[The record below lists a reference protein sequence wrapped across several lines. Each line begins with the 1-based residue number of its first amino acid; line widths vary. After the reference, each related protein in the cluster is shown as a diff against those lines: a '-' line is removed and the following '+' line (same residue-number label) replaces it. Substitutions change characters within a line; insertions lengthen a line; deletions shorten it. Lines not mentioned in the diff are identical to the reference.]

1 MIKSILVL
9 AFLITVPAL
18 VSESFSF
25 LNGDM
30 IDQNFENYSHVSPNH
45 ESQIIK
51 FNESPNE
58 QQLKRYLIFGK
69 GSSSEL
75 GNIKTDYSISSS
87 NGFFSIV
94 VIPENTI
101 SIFQSKGF
109 HVIEDFQ
116 LDFHSKYISKDNIS
130 QISTIGNIA
139 NSERVHSLYN
149 VTGKNVKIAIIDTG
163 VDFSNL
169 DIQHSVARDEQN
181 IPIMLDPDGQGLILT
196 NATFAANIDQYGTI
210 KNFTKSAKHETTSD
224 VYVKSRDGGVFLN
237 IVQNGDGTSLLVYNS
252 MFPMYGNTP
261 LLNGTL
267 SEDMKIGKDKH
278 DYIES
283 KSGVYH
289 LGVMFQGTPRQP
301 QVVPVLVV
309 DSKTSG
315 IYDTIIPDMSTS
327 WQDFT
332 NTSDNEKPEFDFDFT
347 DDVLHVIGDGNE
359 FLVYDY
365 DDDGKFDY
373 SAGTLGAQVLDIY
386 GAINKK
392 SNINENFGA
401 INGTLLPPIDQSG
414 QFFGVMTDVLGHG
427 TASAGTIVSKG
438 LQEYDIYN
446 NTKKF
451 HIKGIAPDAKIIPVK
466 ALWFGD
472 ILYAWLW
479 SAGFDNDD
487 VEWNFSGSTRADII
501 SNSWG
506 VSTFPNF
513 EYAPG
518 FDLLSLVMTTL
529 SLPGSFNEDYPGV
542 LMVSSAGNSGHG
554 YGTIGLPNASPTG
567 ISVGATT
574 NNIFVGF
581 GPFKD
586 EPRFGNSTK
595 HSDHVV
601 DFSSRGPTLIG
612 DPKPDLMSVGAYSFT
627 PSSVTKPSEDYKQ
640 DPFGMFG
647 GTSMSAP
654 IVSGTAALVIQSLND
669 NSKQFSPFDIKNILM
684 STAKDMQNDPFTQG
698 SGMVDSLDAVRFVHG
713 EGGVFQV
720 YNDASSKN
728 LNSILEAPLKNLNYT
743 AFGMSHPSI
752 SLDKINQTSWFAGRL
767 NSGDDS
773 KATFKIENPTNKTLS
788 IKITPQKLE
797 LIEKFTYDGF
807 TEPRLQDSY
816 LNETDT
822 YRPNY
827 VSLGNMTISG
837 NNVSNSNMDVP
848 DNSTLLVLNAN
859 FSFDQFM
866 NQTNP
871 IYADDLKISSLY
883 IYDWNDKDDNSEISS
898 DELSLVNRGGSW
910 GTNQELRITKPTN
923 QFENEMVVG
932 IYPVPERYSYWGGSI
947 NQNSTSMN
955 YTLSASY
962 FEKNNWN
969 DVTVEKQVVTI
980 PPKQIVEIDAK
991 ISTTDEQKTG
1001 IYDGFLTFEGEH
1013 HTANVPV
1020 SYVIVE
1026 KIQKDIPFTFVGS
1039 DDDDVNFGN
1048 EYVKG
1053 AFDMSNRY
1061 MAGDWRQFYLDV
1073 EDNTINTASFELS
1086 WENDH
1091 TNFSAFVL
1099 DPHGKIIGTNMPTG
1113 VFGHFMNWASLDWLG
1128 NSPFSQGGGFFPV
1141 KNKDTTST
1149 LIFAPI
1155 NQTGTHSLLVH
1166 STLFDGQDITEPLT
1180 LVAKFSTLTADQS
1193 PPQIILEINKFIK
1206 SDDVIIPE
1214 IIEDNPSS
1222 TVYMLNGNQIQID
1235 DSGIDVSTLEDGSHT
1250 LIINAI
1256 DKFGLQSS
1264 QTFDFVVDTKSP
1276 IIELLS
1282 QNNTAVSNRLDIQLS
1297 VDDQN
1302 LPKSDYLSLLLP
1314 NGERIVDQK
1323 SYSFDTSD
1331 LEEGEFSIG
1340 IFAQDEAKNSI
1351 SSKIMFEIDHSI
1363 IDSTKPL
1370 ISTTSSQI
1378 IESDTDYLLIIV
1390 IGIIA
1395 IVIVSVLVILKQK
1408 SKIPQKN

>member
-1 MIKSILVL
+1 
-9 AFLITVPAL
+9 
-18 VSESFSF
+18 
-25 LNGDM
+25 
-30 IDQNFENYSHVSPNH
+30 
-45 ESQIIK
+45 
-51 FNESPNE
+51 
-58 QQLKRYLIFGK
+58 
-69 GSSSEL
+69 
-75 GNIKTDYSISSS
+75 
-87 NGFFSIV
+87 
-94 VIPENTI
+94 
-101 SIFQSKGF
+101 
-109 HVIEDFQ
+109 
-116 LDFHSKYISKDNIS
+116 
-130 QISTIGNIA
+130 
-139 NSERVHSLYN
+139 
-149 VTGKNVKIAIIDTG
+149 
-163 VDFSNL
+163 
-169 DIQHSVARDEQN
+169 
-181 IPIMLDPDGQGLILT
+181 
-196 NATFAANIDQYGTI
+196 
-210 KNFTKSAKHETTSD
+210 
-224 VYVKSRDGGVFLN
+224 
-237 IVQNGDGTSLLVYNS
+237 
-252 MFPMYGNTP
+252 
-261 LLNGTL
+261 
-267 SEDMKIGKDKH
+267 
-278 DYIES
+278 
-283 KSGVYH
+283 
-289 LGVMFQGTPRQP
+289 
-301 QVVPVLVV
+301 
-309 DSKTSG
+309 
-315 IYDTIIPDMSTS
+315 
-327 WQDFT
+327 
-332 NTSDNEKPEFDFDFT
+332 
-347 DDVLHVIGDGNE
+347 
-359 FLVYDY
+359 
-365 DDDGKFDY
+365 
-373 SAGTLGAQVLDIY
+373 
-386 GAINKK
+386 
-392 SNINENFGA
+392 
-401 INGTLLPPIDQSG
+401 
-414 QFFGVMTDVLGHG
+414 
-427 TASAGTIVSKG
+427 
-438 LQEYDIYN
+438 
-446 NTKKF
+446 
-451 HIKGIAPDAKIIPVK
+451 
-466 ALWFGD
+466 
-472 ILYAWLW
+472 
-479 SAGFDNDD
+479 
-487 VEWNFSGSTRADII
+487 
-501 SNSWG
+501 
-506 VSTFPNF
+506 
-513 EYAPG
+513 
-518 FDLLSLVMTTL
+518 
-529 SLPGSFNEDYPGV
+529 
-542 LMVSSAGNSGHG
+542 NSGHG

-720 YNDASSKN
+720 YNTASSKN
-728 LNSILEAPLKNLNYT
+728 LNSILELPLKNLNYT
-743 AFGMSHPSI
+743 AFGMSPPSI

-773 KATFKIENPTNKTLS
+773 NATFKIENPTNKTLS

-827 VSLGNMTISG
+827 ISLGNMTISG
-837 NNVSNSNMDVP
+837 NNVSNSHMDIS

-859 FSFDQFM
+859 FSFEQFM

-910 GTNQELRITKPTN
+910 GTNQELRITKPAK

-969 DVTVEKQVVTI
+969 DATVEKQVVTI

-1001 IYDGFLTFEGEH
+1001 IYDGFITFEGEH

-1020 SYVIVE
+1020 SYVVVE
-1026 KIQKDIPFTFVGS
+1026 KIQKDIPFIFVGS
-1039 DDDDVNFGN
+1039 DDDVNFGN

-1053 AFDMSNRY
+1053 AFDMANRY

-1073 EDNTINTASFELS
+1073 EDNTINSASFELS

-1222 TVYMLNGNQIQID
+1222 TVYMLDGNQIQID

-1302 LPKSDYLSLLLP
+1302 LPTSDYLSLLLP

>member
-1 MIKSILVL
+1 
-9 AFLITVPAL
+9 
-18 VSESFSF
+18 
-25 LNGDM
+25 
-30 IDQNFENYSHVSPNH
+30 
-45 ESQIIK
+45 
-51 FNESPNE
+51 
-58 QQLKRYLIFGK
+58 
-69 GSSSEL
+69 
-75 GNIKTDYSISSS
+75 
-87 NGFFSIV
+87 
-94 VIPENTI
+94 
-101 SIFQSKGF
+101 
-109 HVIEDFQ
+109 
-116 LDFHSKYISKDNIS
+116 
-130 QISTIGNIA
+130 
-139 NSERVHSLYN
+139 
-149 VTGKNVKIAIIDTG
+149 
-163 VDFSNL
+163 
-169 DIQHSVARDEQN
+169 
-181 IPIMLDPDGQGLILT
+181 
-196 NATFAANIDQYGTI
+196 
-210 KNFTKSAKHETTSD
+210 HETTSD

-252 MFPMYGNTP
+252 MFPMSGNTP

-267 SEDMKIGKDKH
+267 TDDMKIGKDKH

-347 DDVLHVIGDGNE
+347 DDVSHIIGDGNE

-386 GAINKK
+386 GVINEK

-414 QFFGVMTDVLGHG
+414 QFFGVMTDVFGHG

-595 HSDHVV
+595 YSDHVV

-669 NSKQFSPFDIKNILM
+669 DSKQFSPFDIKNILM

-720 YNDASSKN
+720 YNTASSKN
-728 LNSILEAPLKNLNYT
+728 LNSILELPLKNLNYT
-743 AFGMSHPSI
+743 AFGMSPPSI
-752 SLDKINQTSWFAGRL
+752 SLDKINQTSWFGGRL

-827 VSLGNMTISG
+827 ISLGNMTISG
-837 NNVSNSNMDVP
+837 NNVSNSHMDIS

-859 FSFDQFM
+859 FSFEQFM

-932 IYPVPERYSYWGGSI
+932 IYPVPERYSYWGGAI

-969 DVTVEKQVVTI
+969 DATVEKQVVTI

-1001 IYDGFLTFEGEH
+1001 IYDGFITFEGEH

-1020 SYVIVE
+1020 SYVVVE
-1026 KIQKDIPFTFVGS
+1026 KIQKDIPFIFVGS
-1039 DDDDVNFGN
+1039 DDDVNFGN

-1053 AFDMSNRY
+1053 AFDMANRY

-1073 EDNTINTASFELS
+1073 EDNTINSASFELS

-1222 TVYMLNGNQIQID
+1222 TVYMLDGNQIQID
-1235 DSGIDVSTLEDGSHT
+1235 DYGIDVSILEDGSHT

-1264 QTFDFVVDTKSP
+1264 QTFDFIVDTKSP

-1302 LPKSDYLSLLLP
+1302 LPTSDYLSLLLP

>member
-1 MIKSILVL
+1 MIKSILLL

-30 IDQNFENYSHVSPNH
+30 IDQNFENHIHVSPNH

-69 GSSSEL
+69 GSSPEL

-237 IVQNGDGTSLLVYNS
+237 IAQNGDETSLLVYNS

-309 DSKTSG
+309 DSKISG

-347 DDVLHVIGDGNE
+347 DDVSHIIGDGNE

-446 NTKKF
+446 STKKF

-472 ILYAWLW
+472 VLYAWLW

-720 YNDASSKN
+720 YNTASSKN
-728 LNSILEAPLKNLNYT
+728 LNSILESPLKNLNYT
-743 AFGMSHPSI
+743 AFGMSPPSI

-807 TEPRLQDSY
+807 TEPRLHDSY

-898 DELSLVNRGGSW
+898 DELSLINRGGSW

-969 DVTVEKQVVTI
+969 DVTVEKQVVTV

-1039 DDDDVNFGN
+1039 DDDVNFGN

-1053 AFDMSNRY
+1053 AFDMGNRY

-1073 EDNTINTASFELS
+1073 EDNTINSASFELS

-1141 KNKDTTST
+1141 KNKDITST

-1222 TVYMLNGNQIQID
+1222 TVYMLDENQIQID

-1264 QTFDFVVDTKSP
+1264 QTFDFVVDTKFP

-1297 VDDQN
+1297 VNDQN

-1408 SKIPQKN
+1408 SKITQKN

>member
-25 LNGDM
+25 LSGDM
-30 IDQNFENYSHVSPNH
+30 IDQNFENHTHVPSNH

-51 FNESPNE
+51 FNEQSNE

-75 GNIKTDYSISSS
+75 GNINTDYSISSS

-94 VIPENTI
+94 VVPENTI

-116 LDFHSKYISKDNIS
+116 LDFHSKYISKNNIS

-149 VTGKNVKIAIIDTG
+149 VTGKDVKIAIIDTG

-169 DIQHSVARDEQN
+169 DMQHSVARDKQN

-237 IVQNGDGTSLLVYNS
+237 IAQNGDGTSLLVYNS

-267 SEDMKIGKDKH
+267 SDDMKIGKDKH

-289 LGVMFQGTPRQP
+289 LGVMFQGTPRHP

-332 NTSDNEKPEFDFDFT
+332 NTSDNKKPDFDFDFT
-347 DDVLHVIGDGNE
+347 DDVSHVIGDGNE

-386 GAINKK
+386 GAINEK
-392 SNINENFGA
+392 SNIDENFGA

-472 ILYAWLW
+472 VLYAWLW

-487 VEWNFSGSTRADII
+487 VQWNFTGSTRADII

-654 IVSGTAALVIQSLND
+654 IVSGTAALVIQSLHD
-669 NSKQFSPFDIKNILM
+669 NSKQFSPSDVKNILM

-698 SGMVDSLDAVRFVHG
+698 SGIVDSLDAVRFVHG

-720 YNDASSKN
+720 HNTASSKN
-728 LNSILEAPLKNLNYT
+728 LNSILELPLKNLNFT
-743 AFGMSHPSI
+743 AFGMSSPSL
-752 SLDKINQTSWFAGRL
+752 SLDKINQTSWFGGRL

-788 IKITPQKLE
+788 IKIIPQKLE

-807 TEPRLQDSY
+807 TEPRLHDSY

-837 NNVSNSNMDVP
+837 NNVSASNMDIP

-871 IYADDLKISSLY
+871 IYANDLKISSLY
-883 IYDWNDKDDNSEISS
+883 IYDWKDKDDNSEISS

-910 GTNQELRITKPTN
+910 GTNQELRITEPTN

-962 FEKNNWN
+962 FKKNNWN

-980 PPKQIVEIDAK
+980 PPKQIAEIDAK
-991 ISTTDEQKTG
+991 ISTTDDQKTG

-1039 DDDDVNFGN
+1039 NDDVNFGN

-1053 AFDMSNRY
+1053 AFDMTNRY

-1073 EDNTINTASFELS
+1073 DDNTINSAAFELS
-1086 WENDH
+1086 WKNDH

-1099 DPHGKIIGTNMPTG
+1099 DPYGKIIGTNMPTG

-1166 STLFDGQDITEPLT
+1166 STLFDGHDITEPLT

-1193 PPQIILEINKFIK
+1193 PPQIILAINEFIK
-1206 SDDVIIPE
+1206 SDDIIIPE

-1222 TVYMLNGNQIQID
+1222 IIYTLDGNQIQID

-1264 QTFDFVVDTKSP
+1264 QTFNFVVDTKSP
-1276 IIELLS
+1276 TIELLS
-1282 QNNTAVSNRLDIQLS
+1282 QNNSAVSNRLDIQLS

-1302 LPKSDYLSLLLP
+1302 LPKSDYLSILLP

-1331 LEEGEFSIG
+1331 LEEGEFSID
-1340 IFAQDEAKNSI
+1340 IFVQDEAKNNI
-1351 SSKIMFEIDHSI
+1351 STKIMFEIDHSI

-1370 ISTTSSQI
+1370 ISTTPSQI

>member
-1 MIKSILVL
+1 
-9 AFLITVPAL
+9 
-18 VSESFSF
+18 
-25 LNGDM
+25 
-30 IDQNFENYSHVSPNH
+30 
-45 ESQIIK
+45 
-51 FNESPNE
+51 
-58 QQLKRYLIFGK
+58 
-69 GSSSEL
+69 
-75 GNIKTDYSISSS
+75 
-87 NGFFSIV
+87 
-94 VIPENTI
+94 
-101 SIFQSKGF
+101 
-109 HVIEDFQ
+109 
-116 LDFHSKYISKDNIS
+116 
-130 QISTIGNIA
+130 
-139 NSERVHSLYN
+139 
-149 VTGKNVKIAIIDTG
+149 
-163 VDFSNL
+163 
-169 DIQHSVARDEQN
+169 
-181 IPIMLDPDGQGLILT
+181 
-196 NATFAANIDQYGTI
+196 
-210 KNFTKSAKHETTSD
+210 
-224 VYVKSRDGGVFLN
+224 
-237 IVQNGDGTSLLVYNS
+237 

-332 NTSDNEKPEFDFDFT
+332 NTSDNKKPEFDFDFT
-347 DDVLHVIGDGNE
+347 DDVLHIIGDGNE

-386 GAINKK
+386 GVINNK

-414 QFFGVMTDVLGHG
+414 QFFGVMTDVFGHG

-472 ILYAWLW
+472 VLYAWLW

-720 YNDASSKN
+720 YNTASSKN
-728 LNSILEAPLKNLNYT
+728 LNSLLETPLKNLNYT
-743 AFGMSHPSI
+743 AFGMSPPSI

-816 LNETDT
+816 FNETDT

-827 VSLGNMTISG
+827 ISLGNMTISG
-837 NNVSNSNMDVP
+837 NNVSNSHMDIS

-859 FSFDQFM
+859 FSFEQFM

-910 GTNQELRITKPTN
+910 GTNQELRITKPAN

-969 DVTVEKQVVTI
+969 DATVEKQVVTI

-991 ISTTDEQKTG
+991 ISTTDDQKTG
-1001 IYDGFLTFEGEH
+1001 IYDGFITFEGEH

-1020 SYVIVE
+1020 SYVVVE
-1026 KIQKDIPFTFVGS
+1026 KIQKDIPFIFVGS
-1039 DDDDVNFGN
+1039 DDDVNFGN

-1053 AFDMSNRY
+1053 AFDMANRY

-1073 EDNTINTASFELS
+1073 EDNTINSASFELS

-1222 TVYMLNGNQIQID
+1222 TVYMLDGNQIQID
-1235 DSGIDVSTLEDGSHT
+1235 DSGIDVSILEDGSHT

-1264 QTFDFVVDTKSP
+1264 QTFDFIVDTKSP

>member
-25 LNGDM
+25 LSGDM
-30 IDQNFENYSHVSPNH
+30 IDQNFENHTHVPSNH

-51 FNESPNE
+51 FNELSNE

-69 GSSSEL
+69 GSPSEL
-75 GNIKTDYSISSS
+75 GNTNADYSISSS

-94 VIPENTI
+94 VVPENTI

-116 LDFHSKYISKDNIS
+116 LDFHSKYISKNNIS

-149 VTGKNVKIAIIDTG
+149 VTGKDVKIAIIDTG

-169 DIQHSVARDEQN
+169 DMQHSVARDKQN

-237 IVQNGDGTSLLVYNS
+237 IAQNGDGTSLLVYNS

-267 SEDMKIGKDKH
+267 SDDMKIGKDKH

-289 LGVMFQGTPRQP
+289 LGVMFQGTPRHP

-332 NTSDNEKPEFDFDFT
+332 NTSDNKKPDFDFDFT
-347 DDVLHVIGDGNE
+347 DDVSHVIGDGNE

-386 GAINKK
+386 GAINEK
-392 SNINENFGA
+392 SNIDENFGA

-472 ILYAWLW
+472 VLYAWLW

-487 VEWNFSGSTRADII
+487 VQWNFTGSTRADII

-654 IVSGTAALVIQSLND
+654 IVSGTAALVIQSLHD
-669 NSKQFSPFDIKNILM
+669 NSKQFSPSDVKNILM

-698 SGMVDSLDAVRFVHG
+698 SGIVDSLDAVRFVHG

-720 YNDASSKN
+720 HNTASSKN
-728 LNSILEAPLKNLNYT
+728 LNSILELPLKNLNYT
-743 AFGMSHPSI
+743 AFGMSSPSL
-752 SLDKINQTSWFAGRL
+752 SLDKINQTSWFGGRL

-788 IKITPQKLE
+788 IKIIPQKLE

-807 TEPRLQDSY
+807 TEPRLHDSY

-837 NNVSNSNMDVP
+837 KNISTSNMDIP

-883 IYDWNDKDDNSEISS
+883 IYDWKDKDDNSEISS

-910 GTNQELRITKPTN
+910 GTNQELRITEPTN

-962 FEKNNWN
+962 FKKNNWN

-980 PPKQIVEIDAK
+980 PPKQIAEIDAK
-991 ISTTDEQKTG
+991 ISTTDDQKTG

-1039 DDDDVNFGN
+1039 NDDVNFGN

-1053 AFDMSNRY
+1053 AFDMTNRY

-1073 EDNTINTASFELS
+1073 DDNTINSAAFELS
-1086 WENDH
+1086 WKNDH

-1099 DPHGKIIGTNMPTG
+1099 DPYGKIIGTNMPTG

-1166 STLFDGQDITEPLT
+1166 STLFDGHDITEPLT

-1193 PPQIILEINKFIK
+1193 PPQIILAINEFIK
-1206 SDDVIIPE
+1206 SDDIIIPE

-1222 TVYMLNGNQIQID
+1222 IIYTLDGNQIQID

-1264 QTFDFVVDTKSP
+1264 QTFNFVVDTKSP
-1276 IIELLS
+1276 TIELLS
-1282 QNNTAVSNRLDIQLS
+1282 QNNSAVSNRLDIQLS

-1302 LPKSDYLSLLLP
+1302 LPKSDYLSILLP

-1331 LEEGEFSIG
+1331 LEEGEFSID
-1340 IFAQDEAKNSI
+1340 IFVQDEAKNNI
-1351 SSKIMFEIDHSI
+1351 STKIMFEIDHSI

-1370 ISTTSSQI
+1370 ISTTPSQI

>member
-25 LNGDM
+25 LSGDM
-30 IDQNFENYSHVSPNH
+30 TDQNFENHLHVLPSH

-51 FNESPNE
+51 FNESSNE

-87 NGFFSIV
+87 NGFFSII

-116 LDFHSKYISKDNIS
+116 LDFHSKYISKDNVS

-149 VTGKNVKIAIIDTG
+149 VTGNNVKIAIIDTG

-169 DIQHSVARDEQN
+169 DMRHSVARDEQN

-210 KNFTKSAKHETTSD
+210 KNFTKSAKYETTSD

-237 IVQNGDGTSLLVYNS
+237 IAQNGDETSLLVYNS

-347 DDVLHVIGDGNE
+347 DDVSHIIGDGNE

-386 GAINKK
+386 GVINNK

-414 QFFGVMTDVLGHG
+414 QFFGVMTDVFGHG

-472 ILYAWLW
+472 VLYAWLW

-720 YNDASSKN
+720 YNTASSKN
-728 LNSILEAPLKNLNYT
+728 LNSILETPLKNLNYT
-743 AFGMSHPSI
+743 AFGMSPPSI

-773 KATFKIENPTNKTLS
+773 NATFKIENPTNKTLS

-807 TEPRLQDSY
+807 TEPRLHDSY

-827 VSLGNMTISG
+827 ISLGNMTISG
-837 NNVSNSNMDVP
+837 NNVSNSHMDIS

-859 FSFDQFM
+859 FSFEQFM

-910 GTNQELRITKPTN
+910 GTNQELRITKPAK

-969 DVTVEKQVVTI
+969 DATVEKQVVTI

-991 ISTTDEQKTG
+991 ISTTDDQKTG
-1001 IYDGFLTFEGEH
+1001 IYDGFITFEGEH

-1020 SYVIVE
+1020 SYVVVE
-1026 KIQKDIPFTFVGS
+1026 KIQKDIPFIFVGS

-1053 AFDMSNRY
+1053 AFDMANRY

-1073 EDNTINTASFELS
+1073 EDNTINSASFELS
-1086 WENDH
+1086 WKNDH

-1180 LVAKFSTLTADQS
+1180 LVAKFSTLTADQL

-1222 TVYMLNGNQIQID
+1222 TVYMLDGNQIQID

-1264 QTFDFVVDTKSP
+1264 QTFDFIVDTKSP

-1323 SYSFDTSD
+1323 LYSFDTSD

>member
-25 LNGDM
+25 LSGDL
-30 IDQNFENYSHVSPNH
+30 IDQNFENHTHVPSNH

-51 FNESPNE
+51 FNEPSNE

-69 GSSSEL
+69 GSPSEL
-75 GNIKTDYSISSS
+75 GNTNADYSISSS

-94 VIPENTI
+94 VVPENTI

-116 LDFHSKYISKDNIS
+116 LDFHSKYISKNNIS

-139 NSERVHSLYN
+139 NSESVHSLYN
-149 VTGKNVKIAIIDTG
+149 VTGKDVKIAIIDTG

-169 DIQHSVARDEQN
+169 DMQHSVARDKQN

-237 IVQNGDGTSLLVYNS
+237 IAQNGDGTSLLVYNS

-267 SEDMKIGKDKH
+267 SDDMKIGKDKH

-289 LGVMFQGTPRQP
+289 LGVMFQGTPRHP

-332 NTSDNEKPEFDFDFT
+332 NTSDNKKPDFDFDFT
-347 DDVLHVIGDGNE
+347 DDVSHVIGDGNE

-386 GAINKK
+386 GAINEK
-392 SNINENFGA
+392 SNIDENFGA

-472 ILYAWLW
+472 VLYAWLW

-487 VEWNFSGSTRADII
+487 VQWNFTGSTRADII

-654 IVSGTAALVIQSLND
+654 IVSGTAALVMQSLND
-669 NSKQFSPFDIKNILM
+669 NSKQFSPSDVKNILM

-698 SGMVDSLDAVRFVHG
+698 SGIVDSLDAVRFVHG

-720 YNDASSKN
+720 HNTASSKN
-728 LNSILEAPLKNLNYT
+728 LNSILELPLKNLNYT
-743 AFGMSHPSI
+743 AFGMSSPSL
-752 SLDKINQTSWFAGRL
+752 SLDKINQTSWFGGRL

-788 IKITPQKLE
+788 IKIIPQKLE

-807 TEPRLQDSY
+807 TEPRLHDSY

-837 NNVSNSNMDVP
+837 NNVSASNMDIP

-883 IYDWNDKDDNSEISS
+883 IYDWKDKDDNSEISS

-910 GTNQELRITKPTN
+910 GTNQELRITEPTN

-962 FEKNNWN
+962 FKKNNWN

-980 PPKQIVEIDAK
+980 PPKQIAEIDAK
-991 ISTTDEQKTG
+991 ISTTDDQKTG

-1039 DDDDVNFGN
+1039 NDDVNFGN

-1053 AFDMSNRY
+1053 AFDMTNRY

-1073 EDNTINTASFELS
+1073 DDNTINSAAFELS
-1086 WENDH
+1086 WKNDH

-1099 DPHGKIIGTNMPTG
+1099 DPYGKIIGTNMPTG

-1166 STLFDGQDITEPLT
+1166 STLFDGHDITEPLT

-1193 PPQIILEINKFIK
+1193 PPQIILAINEFIK
-1206 SDDVIIPE
+1206 SDDIIIPE

-1222 TVYMLNGNQIQID
+1222 IIYTLDGNQIQID

-1264 QTFDFVVDTKSP
+1264 QTFNFVVDTKSP
-1276 IIELLS
+1276 TIELLS
-1282 QNNTAVSNRLDIQLS
+1282 QNNSAVSNRLDIQLS

-1302 LPKSDYLSLLLP
+1302 LPKSDYLSILLP

-1331 LEEGEFSIG
+1331 LEEGEFSID
-1340 IFAQDEAKNSI
+1340 IFVQDEAKNNI
-1351 SSKIMFEIDHSI
+1351 STKIMFEIDHSI

-1370 ISTTSSQI
+1370 ISTTPSQI

>member
-1 MIKSILVL
+1 M
-9 AFLITVPAL
+9 
-18 VSESFSF
+18 
-25 LNGDM
+25 
-30 IDQNFENYSHVSPNH
+30 
-45 ESQIIK
+45 
-51 FNESPNE
+51 
-58 QQLKRYLIFGK
+58 
-69 GSSSEL
+69 
-75 GNIKTDYSISSS
+75 
-87 NGFFSIV
+87 
-94 VIPENTI
+94 
-101 SIFQSKGF
+101 
-109 HVIEDFQ
+109 
-116 LDFHSKYISKDNIS
+116 
-130 QISTIGNIA
+130 
-139 NSERVHSLYN
+139 
-149 VTGKNVKIAIIDTG
+149 
-163 VDFSNL
+163 
-169 DIQHSVARDEQN
+169 
-181 IPIMLDPDGQGLILT
+181 
-196 NATFAANIDQYGTI
+196 
-210 KNFTKSAKHETTSD
+210 ETL
-224 VYVKSRDGGVFLN
+224 R
-237 IVQNGDGTSLLVYNS
+237 
-252 MFPMYGNTP
+252 

-267 SEDMKIGKDKH
+267 TEDMKIGKDKH

-347 DDVLHVIGDGNE
+347 DDVSHIIGDGNE

-392 SNINENFGA
+392 SNIHENFGA

-720 YNDASSKN
+720 YNTASSKN
-728 LNSILEAPLKNLNYT
+728 LNSILETPLKNLNYT
-743 AFGMSHPSI
+743 AFGMSPPSI

-816 LNETDT
+816 FNETDT

-1222 TVYMLNGNQIQID
+1222 TVYMLDGNQIQID

-1276 IIELLS
+1276 VIELLS

-1302 LPKSDYLSLLLP
+1302 LPKSNYLSLLLP